1 MAAEDES
8 DVQAAKLAGAEQA
21 ADMAEF
27 DENFSSQAALGVTEV
42 GVWYL
47 MKVNHSCS
55 SGYVPCVPLG

>member
-1 MAAEDES
+1 M
-8 DVQAAKLAGAEQA
+8 QAAKLAGAEQA